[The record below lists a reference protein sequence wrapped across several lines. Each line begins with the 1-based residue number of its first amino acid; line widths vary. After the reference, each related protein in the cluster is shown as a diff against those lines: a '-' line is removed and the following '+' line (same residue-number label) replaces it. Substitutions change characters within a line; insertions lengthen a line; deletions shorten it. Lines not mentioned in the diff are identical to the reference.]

1 MVLFIVIYGLDW
13 VATVPPT
20 AALCRRA
27 FGSEGTIVFFW
38 VFASH
43 QIGAAIAATV
53 AGVIRDTTGQYTLAC
68 FGAAGLCVVAAALS
82 LGIGRQSVGAS

>member
-1 MVLFIVIYGLDW
+1 
-13 VATVPPT
+13 
-20 AALCRRA
+20 
-27 FGSEGTIVFFW
+27 

-43 QIGAAIAATV
+43 QIGAAIAAKV